1 MMREDTKLILSL
13 VLVTAQRPGEV
24 RRLTRDQLMHDSA
37 VPIWTIPEDV
47 AKNGRRHV
55 VPLSSLAVQLLRRA
69 LEMHSQNDL
78 VFPSPDSGTPLKKVV
93 LPVAMSVLF
102 RNHLPHL
109 SRRRH
114 DLRRTAATNMP
125 ASASRRTSCRD
136 LEPHTS
142 GRHQPAY
149 DHHQALAERGALT
162 LGARSQHQACTS
174 GYA

>member
-1 MMREDTKLILSL
+1 ML
-13 VLVTAQRPGEV
+13 
-24 RRLTRDQLMHDSA
+24 DSA

-109 SRRRH
+109 QPATPH
-114 DLRRTAATNMP
+114 DLRRTAATGM
-125 ASASRRTSCRD
+125 RRIGVTPDVVSMI
-136 LEPHTS
+136 LNHTRQDVT
-142 GRHQPAY
+142 GRHY
-149 DHHQALAERGALT
+149 DHHQALAERRGALSRWGAHLESIRPARLGT
-162 LGARSQHQACTS
+162 LGFRESRATWVDVEDSR
-174 GYA
+174 